1 MLYKISPFLLEI
13 LYSVCCNW
21 FKIFK
26 KKIWFFF
33 FTYSFIS
40 KKKFKW
46 LLYLIKMV
54 DTENQLYPLTPLEEE
69 DIDSPLSGEFLQDM
83 ENIQDLSQS
92 LGDDSSGALSLT
104 EFQSLGNG
112 PGSDGSVITGKRV
125 RKFGLT

>member
-1 MLYKISPFLLEI
+1 
-13 LYSVCCNW
+13 
-21 FKIFK
+21 
-26 KKIWFFF
+26 
-33 FTYSFIS
+33 
-40 KKKFKW
+40 
-46 LLYLIKMV
+46 MV

-112 PGSDGSVITGKRV
+112 PGSDGSVITDTLSPASSPSSINFATAPGSIDESPSGVLNIECRICGDKASGYHYGV
-125 RKFGLT
+125 HACEGCKGFF